1 MLPAV
6 PADISEHS
14 SGIRAEHK
22 KSKREYF
29 TYKFLAGM
37 PFAKSKI
44 LTALHPRQH
53 HPNALENCLQAVFRL
68 EGVFSPTG
76 AVKKHNPVD

>member
-53 HPNALENCLQAVFRL
+53 HPNALEKLL
-68 EGVFSPTG
+68 TSGFSLRRSFF
-76 AVKKHNPVD
+76 AAPVDEKT